1 VPRRSALGRELSC
14 CLQGVVRAGPGA
26 KPRQRSALD
35 REPSCCLQ
43 DAPAGVSGHGVAV
56 ALGSVSP
63 LQGGS
68 DDSLA
73 SSPGAPDATCADSL
87 NTPAG
92 KPNRNRSSLGDNRA
106 AVVSGRRLG
115 CRRLAGDESEKVG
128 RVAGNNSSGDH
139 SSAGLRIR
147 NASGAHSVQNRADA
161 ATIADKKVRRSE
173 FFSGFRN
180 YYRVFLPR
188 PRGWGRYPPNR
199 RNRCSFRPAPTLQET
214 GRQSCGKYFNEAG
227 SSEKW

>member
-1 VPRRSALGRELSC
+1 VPRRSALGREPSC
-14 CLQGVVRAGPGA
+14 CLQGVVWAGPGA
-26 KPRQRSALD
+26 KPPQRSALD

-73 SSPGAPDATCADSL
+73 SSSGAPDAICADSL

-92 KPNRNRSSLGDNRA
+92 KPHRNRSSLGDNRA
-106 AVVSGRRLG
+106 AVVSGRRLV

-147 NASGAHSVQNRADA
+147 NASGLILSRTEQTPTSPTKKFGAQNFSAHIETE
-161 ATIADKKVRRSE
+161 TIIE
-173 FFSGFRN
+173 FF
-180 YYRVFLPR
+180 YRVPAD
-188 PRGWGRYPPNR
+188 GGRYPLNR
-199 RNRCSFRPAPTLQET
+199 RICCSFRPAPTFAA
-214 GRQSCGKYFNEAG
+214 RR
-227 SSEKW
+227 